1 MPKLSR
7 QTQKYQWDTD
17 QTEKWW
23 MRALIITNLLYTI
36 KCSVNFIFEHR
47 RKSQVFLFWCF
58 YFSFGALKAFFFSSA
73 AVILH
78 NYVKFLKISKWSL
91 WNLQHFD
98 DIMQLFCKRNP
109 YPQLESTGMS
119 EKRQSCQQGKEK
131 WFNFI
136 FNCWIQWLW
145 IYENHTCELQIKS
158 WIWKQSSQ

>member
-7 QTQKYQWDTD
+7 QTQIYNTF
-17 QTEKWW
+17 
-23 MRALIITNLLYTI
+23 MRN
-36 KCSVNFIFEHR
+36 KCRVNFIFEHG
-47 RKSQVFLFWCF
+47 RKSQVFFVLIDLPNSAYCF
-58 YFSFGALKAFFFSSA
+58 SFSFGALKAFFFSSA
-73 AVILH
+73 AAILH

-91 WNLQHFD
+91 WNPQHFD

-109 YPQLESTGMS
+109 YPQLESMS
-119 EKRQSCQQGKEK
+119 EKSQSCEWGKEK

-145 IYENHTCELQIKS
+145 IYENHTCELQIKL